1 MVKDHRTGVETSDV
15 EGVLEEG
22 EIEKFIEAERGL

>member
-1 MVKDHRTGVETSDV
+1 MGAETSDV

-22 EIEKFIEAERGL
+22 ELDAFIDPVRSRTH